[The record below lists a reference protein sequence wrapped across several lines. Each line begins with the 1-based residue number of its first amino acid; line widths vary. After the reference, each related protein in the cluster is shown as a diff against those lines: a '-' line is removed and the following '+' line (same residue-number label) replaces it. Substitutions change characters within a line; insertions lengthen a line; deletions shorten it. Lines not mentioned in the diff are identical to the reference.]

1 MPLSQD
7 NSDQRTGALIGVA
20 GTIIGAVLAASAVI
34 FSSWFS
40 NNQANKSADRTL
52 ALQQKNI
59 CLERFNLKEENL
71 RNHAAA
77 FLGGIGAYN
86 NVLTQFGFYGQ
97 DNNLLVKNLSL
108 VSLEGMK
115 TIAYASNELTKI
127 TFEIT
132 ELTRTIFSSA
142 GNKPKPSDSVLQE
155 LDTLKRDWVV
165 QYQKDISKI
174 NDDRTTCTLSN

>member
-1 MPLSQD
+1 MSSSQG
-7 NSDQRTGALIGVA
+7 NSDQTTGALIGVA

-34 FSSWFS
+34 FSSWLS
-40 NNQANKSADRTL
+40 NNQADKSADRAS

-59 CLERFNLKEENL
+59 CLERFNLKEDNL
-71 RNHAAA
+71 RNHASA
-77 FLGGIGAYN
+77 FLGGIGAYY

-115 TIAYASNELTKI
+115 TIAYSSNELTKI

-132 ELTRTIFSSA
+132 DLASSIFSSE
-142 GNKPKPSDSVLQE
+142 GNQSKSEDSVLKK

-174 NDDRTTCTLSN
+174 GDDRKDCTLSN